1 VAISM
6 TRLVLIVLTVLLPS
20 AARAE
25 KRVALLIG
33 NKDNKRGFGA
43 LTNPIHDVRIVGEA
57 LKAD

>member
-1 VAISM
+1 M
-6 TRLVLIVLTVLLPS
+6 LIPSTV
-20 AARAE
+20 RAE

-33 NKDNKRGFGA
+33 NKDNKRGFGG